1 MNKGFRKM
9 CFLMYQRFSNHLTNK
24 KFRKTSLKGR
34 IPGEKK
40 FLLKQV
46 YYL

>member
-9 CFLMYQRFSNHLTNK
+9 CDLTHPFFCCHSDDK
-24 KFRKTSLKGR
+24 KFRKISRKRR
-34 IPGEKK
+34 IPDEKK

>member
-9 CFLMYQRFSNHLTNK
+9 YDLTHLLYCYHSNDK
-24 KFRKTSLKGR
+24 KFRKISLKRR
-34 IPGEKK
+34 IPDEKK